1 MELKHFKSTLRNW
14 EDFPSLL
21 FTLARSDSQITTS
34 RVFLGTP
41 YAWAF
46 FYMRNMCLR
55 VLAGY

>member
-1 MELKHFKSTLRNW
+1 MELKHFTSTLRNW

-21 FTLARSDSQITTS
+21 WQGAIVKSLHRGF
-34 RVFLGTP
+34 FLGTP